1 MAVSGKTF
9 ALIRIHKPRLFNKVN
24 NVTLDSILHEHKWGR
39 RKLKLT
45 IMSKIVHHKT
55 KNIVLN
61 IRIVS
66 KTVQSSYPFARL
78 ANESQHRFHIIMSA
92 CAVSYIIIICF
103 GSQDKQLWK
112 GTCRHIFKGLFNSTQ
127 NNITNVICKFTQYL
141 TRWTYS
147 DIITKLSQ
155 LNEFLYFLK
164 IKVSQTSRYRLPFV
178 TLYHTWFEV
187 FHFLCIICIK
197 LLMSGTVFARMSP
210 DQKTHLIQ
218 GLQNLK

>member
-1 MAVSGKTF
+1 
-9 ALIRIHKPRLFNKVN
+9 
-24 NVTLDSILHEHKWGR
+24 
-39 RKLKLT
+39 
-45 IMSKIVHHKT
+45 MSHVHHKT

-66 KTVQSSYPFARL
+66 KTVQSPYPFARL

-141 TRWTYS
+141 TLWTYS

-164 IKVSQTSRYRLPFV
+164 IKVSPLNNWNKPSRNGWIKRKVNEAIYRRIIDVKSLIRMQKTSRYRLPFV
-178 TLYHTWFEV
+178 ALYHTWFEV
-187 FHFLCIICIK
+187 FHFLCMICIK